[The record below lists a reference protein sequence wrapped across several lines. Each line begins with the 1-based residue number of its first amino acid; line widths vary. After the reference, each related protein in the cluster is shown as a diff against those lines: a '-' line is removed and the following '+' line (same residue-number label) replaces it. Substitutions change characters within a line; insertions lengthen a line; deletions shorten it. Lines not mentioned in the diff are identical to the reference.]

1 MKVMIAGLA
10 AIISRESATIAA
22 IMVGAVEQVG
32 QEMDAM
38 VLLGDRPIINV
49 YLNQVCLNVFS
60 RKSKFTLFSI
70 DLKVSNE

>member
-32 QEMDAM
+32 QEMDVM
-38 VLLGDRPIINV
+38 VLLGDQTTINV
-49 YLNQVCLNVFS
+49 YLNLNH
-60 RKSKFTLFSI
+60 
-70 DLKVSNE
+70 D